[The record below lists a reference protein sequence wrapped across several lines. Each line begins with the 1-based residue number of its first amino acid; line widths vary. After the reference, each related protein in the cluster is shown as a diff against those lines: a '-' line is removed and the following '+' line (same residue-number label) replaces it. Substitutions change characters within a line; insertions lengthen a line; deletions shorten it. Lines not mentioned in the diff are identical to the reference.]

1 MIVNRGLVFWGLA
14 LVTGG
19 VVALAA
25 QLGYVDRG
33 ALAGAWRLWP
43 LVLVAIGLAIIL
55 ARTGL
60 ALVGTIAGALIVGFA
75 GGAFIAVEPG
85 NVACGGNEPAQLTQ
99 AHGTFTAPA
108 NVNLQFD
115 CGKLN
120 VQMTTGRSWTVA
132 SGGGNAQP
140 RIQPDASSLTVS
152 SQTDQWW
159 SAGRQRWVVTLPIG
173 QSQRSPGWSSGLQVE
188 ANAADTNL
196 DLRGGRFEQ
205 LTVHPNAGSLRLD
218 LRGVSVKQLDLALNA
233 GSASILAGAGSNVM
247 NGTLHVNAGS
257 IELCVARYSSVY
269 ISITVH
275 DNITFS
281 HNLDSSGLARSGN
294 TWSNGGPIPGV
305 WLGYVW
311 LTIEGNA
318 GSFTLN
324 PEGGCA

>member
-1 MIVNRGLVFWGLA
+1 MIVNRGMVFWGLA

-25 QLGYVDRG
+25 QLGYVDRD

-43 LVLVAIGLAIIL
+43 LVLVAIGLSIIL

-60 ALVGTIAGALIVGFA
+60 ALVGTIAAALVIGFAAGALIAVG
-75 GGAFIAVEPG
+75 PG
-85 NVACGGNEPAQLTQ
+85 NVACGGSEPAQLPQ

-108 NVNLQFD
+108 DVNLQFD
-115 CGKLN
+115 CGTLDVK
-120 VQMTTGRSWTVA
+120 MTDGSSWTVA
-132 SGGGNAQP
+132 GGDGNAQP

-152 SQTDQWW
+152 SPTDQWW
-159 SAGRQRWVVTLPIG
+159 GAGRQRWNVTLPTRKSHVVQID
-173 QSQRSPGWSSGLQVE
+173 

-196 DLRGGRFEQ
+196 DLRGGQFER

-218 LRGVSVKQLDLALNA
+218 LGSASVNQLDVALNA
-233 GSASILAGAGSNVM
+233 GSASIIVDSGTWASGS
-247 NGTLHVNAGS
+247 LHVNAGS
-257 IELCVARYSSVY
+257 IELCTNGPRSLRFRVVQ
-269 ISITVH
+269 
-275 DNITFS
+275 NITFS
-281 HNLDSSGLARSGN
+281 TNLDSSGLVRVGD
-294 TWSNGGPIPGV
+294 TWSTPTSIASLRPYQV
-305 WLGYVW
+305 E